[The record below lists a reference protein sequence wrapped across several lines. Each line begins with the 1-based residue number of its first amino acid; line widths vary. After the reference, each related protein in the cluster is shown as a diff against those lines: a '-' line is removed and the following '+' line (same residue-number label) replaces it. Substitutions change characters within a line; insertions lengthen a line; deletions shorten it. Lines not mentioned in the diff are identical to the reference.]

1 MRFHAKHGF
10 YEEEQI
16 LGTWYVVDVQITTDL
31 SEAAASDEL
40 ARTINYE
47 TVYEICRIVM
57 ETPNKLLETI
67 VKRIVAGLK
76 HQFPRI
82 HDVTV
87 SLKKM
92 NPPLGGQVA
101 YSRVDSSGL
110 IALGGMRFYGRHGWH
125 EEEQV
130 LGEWFMVDVQIST
143 NLSAAS
149 ASDELAHTINY
160 ETVYEICRIAMETP
174 TQLLETIAKQVIA
187 DLKHQFQTIQDVT
200 VSIKK
205 ENPSIGGEVAQARI
219 EESEEY
225 SDDCG
230 RCGRPIICYGDTDCW
245 CNSITVHPRTQE
257 AIQQQYR
264 KCLCKNCL
272 DFYAN

>member
-10 YEEEQI
+10 YEEEQV
-16 LGTWYVVDVQITTDL
+16 LGTWYVVDVQITANL
-31 SEAAASDEL
+31 SEAAALDEL
-40 ARTINYE
+40 SRSINYE

-82 HDVTV
+82 QDVIV

-92 NPPLGGQVA
+92 NPPLGGQVG
-101 YSRVDSSGL
+101 YSQVDSTGL
-110 IALGGMRFYGRHGWH
+110 IALGGMRFYGNHGFH
-125 EEEQV
+125 KEEQI
-130 LGEWFMVDVQIST
+130 LGTWYMLDVQISA

-174 TQLLETIAKQVIA
+174 TQLLETIAERVIA
-187 DLKHQFQTIQDVT
+187 DLKHQFSTMKEVT

-205 ENPSIGGEVAQARI
+205 ENPPIGGEIAYARV
-219 EESEEY
+219 EESEAFM
-225 SDDCG
+225 DDCG
-230 RCGRPIICYGDTDCW
+230 RCGRPIICYGNTDCW
-245 CNSITVHPRTQE
+245 CNSITIHPRTQE
-257 AIQQQYR
+257 AIEQQYG